1 MGSSLAKQLMSPLKI
16 FVINKVSYIDFL
28 ISWLHTVNILSLSL
42 KNVGDDLGC
51 KCNNIKKYGE
61 REVLQNYQYKGTGF
75 RKETIYFHFRMNI
88 VQRDSYQA
96 YEIVIES

>member
-1 MGSSLAKQLMSPLKI
+1 M
-16 FVINKVSYIDFL
+16 
-28 ISWLHTVNILSLSL
+28 HTFNILSLSL
-42 KNVGDDLGC
+42 KSVADDLGC
-51 KCNNIKKYGE
+51 KCNSMQKHEE